1 MTTKVVVSA
10 IWRII
15 TATATIRN
23 KHLQPWIYQKQWRR
37 RMEIYS
43 SPDVQKCNNKG
54 KSYAFNALPV
64 SAVFLSRPL
73 DKVPSHP

>member
-1 MTTKVVVSA
+1 
-10 IWRII
+10 
-15 TATATIRN
+15 
-23 KHLQPWIYQKQWRR
+23 
-37 RMEIYS
+37 MEIYS